1 MPKHRP
7 SNLPVQALKTDQ
19 QPVKITTIKSLC
31 ILLAVIA
38 FIVFANTLQN
48 GYTLD
53 DATVI
58 TSNSIVKKGF
68 GGISELLTTPRLKG
82 FSGSNDEESYRPIP
96 MVTHAVEYGIF
107 EAAPAVSHLVNVLLF
122 IGCVVALF
130 LFLSRLLDAERT
142 GIAFIAALLFA
153 VHPIHTEVVANI
165 KSRDEL
171 LCFLFAFLSLN
182 ALISYAETGKTYR
195 LISGAFLLLLSYLSK
210 ETVIAFVAVI
220 PLVFFFFVK
229 ENRKRS
235 IYITISA
242 IAITAVFLV
251 LRNAILTHHEGN
263 SVVFISNPLVA
274 APDFATRIAT
284 AIMGLGIYM
293 RLSFVPFPLICDY
306 SYNTIPFTG
315 FGNIYVWLS
324 AAAYLAITVIG
335 IYRLI
340 KKPKDAWA
348 FSILFFLFT
357 LALFSNIFFLV
368 YSQLAERFLFFASV
382 GPCLAIALACSL
394 LARQSALKNAMLI
407 INKQV
412 LTAVIPICLIF
423 SAITIMRNADW
434 KDNYTLFTKDV
445 VKAPDN
451 AKLYFYTGS
460 AIAASGELPTQND
473 TESLENLRKAVTI
486 YPDYEAA
493 HAQIG
498 AIYDRK
504 QMFDSGLVYDKRA
517 VDLNS
522 DNQIATYNLAR
533 AYYATKNYPEAI
545 TYFKRTV
552 SFTPDFTMAWLNLA
566 RCCLDN
572 KQYEEAITYFE
583 KTLALE
589 PALTLAQQGLAY
601 ARQMKAIQDTSGKKN
616 TPIQ

>member
-1 MPKHRP
+1 
-7 SNLPVQALKTDQ
+7 
-19 QPVKITTIKSLC
+19 
-31 ILLAVIA
+31 
-38 FIVFANTLQN
+38 
-48 GYTLD
+48 
-53 DATVI
+53 
-58 TSNSIVKKGF
+58 
-68 GGISELLTTPRLKG
+68 
-82 FSGSNDEESYRPIP
+82 
-96 MVTHAVEYGIF
+96 
-107 EAAPAVSHLVNVLLF
+107 
-122 IGCVVALF
+122 
-130 LFLSRLLDAERT
+130 
-142 GIAFIAALLFA
+142 
-153 VHPIHTEVVANI
+153 
-165 KSRDEL
+165 
-171 LCFLFAFLSLN
+171 
-182 ALISYAETGKTYR
+182 
-195 LISGAFLLLLSYLSK
+195 
-210 ETVIAFVAVI
+210 
-220 PLVFFFFVK
+220 
-229 ENRKRS
+229 
-235 IYITISA
+235 
-242 IAITAVFLV
+242 
-251 LRNAILTHHEGN
+251 
-263 SVVFISNPLVA
+263 
-274 APDFATRIAT
+274 
-284 AIMGLGIYM
+284 
-293 RLSFVPFPLICDY
+293 
-306 SYNTIPFTG
+306 
-315 FGNIYVWLS
+315 
-324 AAAYLAITVIG
+324 
-335 IYRLI
+335 
-340 KKPKDAWA
+340 
-348 FSILFFLFT
+348 
-357 LALFSNIFFLV
+357 
-368 YSQLAERFLFFASV
+368 
-382 GPCLAIALACSL
+382 
-394 LARQSALKNAMLI
+394 
-407 INKQV
+407 
-412 LTAVIPICLIF
+412 
-423 SAITIMRNADW
+423 MRNADW